1 MRTAPRRLT
10 AAGAAVAAILAVCLP
25 VVTASPAGA
34 AWPVCYYSVKA
45 DNTPV
50 YSDSYPPPQL
60 PVIYTANQ
68 GDVFVNPSA
77 IRYTAPDGTKWR
89 NGYDEDIPG
98 ADYGWV
104 RQSDLT
110 LLYGIGPCT

>member
-1 MRTAPRRLT
+1 MRTVRSRLV
-10 AAGAAVAAILAVCLP
+10 AAGAALAMLGAVGLTVA
-25 VVTASPAGA
+25 TANSAGA
-34 AWPVCYYSVKA
+34 AWPVCYYSVKT
-45 DNTPV
+45 DNVPV

-60 PVIYTANQ
+60 PIIYTMPQ

-98 ADYGWV
+98 ADYGWAK
-104 RQSDLT
+104 QSNLT